1 MDHSER
7 RRHREK
13 KKKLKQRRRE
23 YIRQEK
29 ITIKQQKKEIKEKRE
44 KWKKRRRRKW
54 MKSLLH
60 FINSFPKK
68 SKEQDKL
75 KKEKQKGKKRRKKY
89 LSEERKSLS
98 KERREMRLKTK
109 PMRQKIRRARRK
121 AFINNIISFIKHPVK
136 IKKVKGA
143 EKILRQQVRH
153 DIRRLTIRKIY
164 RFPFEVIES
173 IGRFWKRRKIWLIH
187 ILKSI
192 SDFFSLIRYIHK
204 YKEFRNSYLITS
216 INSTTLFILAF
227 LTVYFFYQYITI
239 LTASA
244 FDIPA
249 VLYSYRIFWPLYTYS
264 TLYSRMALIVIF
276 GSGPFIC
283 LIAGVVLY
291 RLYILARFRFVY
303 LKTFLLWASIHAVN
317 MFFGAYIVGVITR
330 TGFIYTTEW
339 LFFSSIFDV
348 EEIIFLITS
357 IVIMLILGFHSTK
370 QFLYAS
376 NSPKIIEPKIRFF
389 YILSKV
395 LIPWIFGNLVLY
407 VMNIPNN
414 PVELVFLYVTTVL
427 IIIPV
432 FTNYNSPS
440 LQLLKLPKKTHKRI
454 KICWAYLIITVIA
467 IIVIRIILENG
478 IRFS

>member
-7 RRHREK
+7 RRHRER
-13 KKKLKQRRRE
+13 KKKLKQKRRE

-29 ITIKQQKKEIKEKRE
+29 ITIKQQKKEIKEKRK
-44 KWKKRRRRKW
+44 KWKKRRQGRW

-60 FINSFPKK
+60 LINSFPRK
-68 SKEQDKL
+68 SEEQVKFI
-75 KKEKQKGKKRRKKY
+75 KRKQIGKKGRKKY
-89 LSEERKSLS
+89 LAEERKSLS
-98 KERREMRLKTK
+98 KERKKMRLKTR
-109 PMRQKIRRARRK
+109 PMRQKIRRARSK
-121 AFINNIISFIKHPVK
+121 AFINNIISFLKHPIK
-136 IKKVKGA
+136 IKRVKGA

-173 IGRFWKRRKIWLIH
+173 IGRFWKRRKIWLTH
-187 ILKSI
+187 LLKSI

-204 YKEFRNSYLITS
+204 YKEIRNSYLITS

-227 LTVYFFYQYITI
+227 LIVYFFNQYITI
-239 LTASA
+239 LTASI

-264 TLYSRMALIVIF
+264 TLYSRIALIVIF

-283 LIAGVVLY
+283 LITGIVLY
-291 RLYILARFRFVY
+291 RLYIWAKFRFVY
-303 LKTFLLWASIHAVN
+303 LKTFLLWTSIHAVN

-339 LFFSSIFDV
+339 LFFSNIFDV

-357 IVIMLILGFHSTK
+357 IVIMLILGFYSTK
-370 QFLYAS
+370 QFIYAS

-432 FTNYNSPS
+432 FTNYNLPS
-440 LQLLKLPKKTHKRI
+440 LQLIKLPRIHKRI
-454 KICWAYLIITVIA
+454 KISWAYLIITVIA